1 LRGSF
6 KSAADLATGS
16 IKATPLMAIAVEGVT
31 KSFAGVRI
39 LDNVAVSVP
48 DGQIHALLGAN
59 GSGKSTFAKILS
71 GVYQPDHASI
81 TIKDREIPSILSPQH
96 AAELGI
102 AIVHQEAPLIDNAS
116 VAECI
121 ALYRGYPT
129 RSGLVQWRRLHREIE
144 AMFERSGV
152 RIDPRMLA
160 GRLTPAERALV
171 SLVIALDRAPSE
183 LSLLILDEVTA
194 SLPRDEAAPYLER
207 IAALAQSGVSV
218 LMVTHR
224 LAEVRSKAS
233 RMTVLR
239 DGKVAYV
246 GNPSEKDDDAI
257 IAMMVGSSE
266 PGRSG
271 ASSQPRVLAGF
282 WSDFGVAGD
291 AARKPAEPLME
302 VEGLAGEQL
311 VDVGFTLHVGEILGL
326 AGLKEAGIGELPLVL
341 GGAQPRRG
349 GRISVAGRELSLTS
363 SPSAAMAAGI
373 VLLPGDRAHDG
384 GVRTLS
390 LGENIMLPAFDRYWG
405 RNDRERSVVD
415 RLISDFDVR
424 PPRPQALF
432 GTLSGGNQQKA
443 LLAKWLHL
451 RPAVLVLD
459 DPTSGVDP
467 GARQTIFEL
476 LRDAASEGLGILFFS
491 TEPEQ
496 LAAMCSRV
504 LILKDGVIAGSLS
517 GAELSHQ
524 AISRWCY
531 A

>member
-1 LRGSF
+1 MSPGDPA
-6 KSAADLATGS
+6 SASL
-16 IKATPLMAIAVEGVT
+16 KAAALMAIAVEGVT
-31 KSFAGVRI
+31 KSFAGVRV
-39 LDNVAVSVP
+39 LDNVAVSVA
-48 DGQIHALLGAN
+48 DGEIHALLGAN

-81 TIKDREIPSILSPQH
+81 TIKDRSIPAILSPQH

-129 RSGLVQWRRLHREIE
+129 RSGLVQWRRLHREID

-194 SLPRDEAAPYLER
+194 SLPRDEAAPYLEK

-246 GNPSEKDDDAI
+246 GSPAEADDDAI

-266 PGRSG
+266 VERAAAP
-271 ASSQPRVLAGF
+271 PRTSVLGGF
-282 WSDFGVAGD
+282 WSDFRVGAR
-291 AARKPAEPLME
+291 AARGADEPLME
-302 VEGLAGEQL
+302 VEGLGGEQL
-311 VDVGFTLHVGEILGL
+311 ADVTFTLHAGEILGL
-326 AGLKEAGIGELPLVL
+326 AGLKEAGIGELPLIL
-341 GGAQPRRG
+341 GGARPRRA
-349 GRISVAGRELSLTS
+349 GRISVAGRELA
-363 SPSAAMAAGI
+363 PSGGPGASMAAGI

-390 LGENIMLPAFDRYWG
+390 LGENLMLPAFDRYWG

-415 RLISDFDVR
+415 RLIADFDVR

-496 LAAMCSRV
+496 LASMCSRV
-504 LILKDGVIAGSLS
+504 LILRDGVIAGSLT

>member
-1 LRGSF
+1 
-6 KSAADLATGS
+6 
-16 IKATPLMAIAVEGVT
+16 
-31 KSFAGVRI
+31 
-39 LDNVAVSVP
+39 
-48 DGQIHALLGAN
+48 
-59 GSGKSTFAKILS
+59 
-71 GVYQPDHASI
+71 
-81 TIKDREIPSILSPQH
+81 
-96 AAELGI
+96 
-102 AIVHQEAPLIDNAS
+102 
-116 VAECI
+116 
-121 ALYRGYPT
+121 
-129 RSGLVQWRRLHREIE
+129 
-144 AMFERSGV
+144 
-152 RIDPRMLA
+152 
-160 GRLTPAERALV
+160 
-171 SLVIALDRAPSE
+171 
-183 LSLLILDEVTA
+183 
-194 SLPRDEAAPYLER
+194 
-207 IAALAQSGVSV
+207 
-218 LMVTHR
+218 
-224 LAEVRSKAS
+224 VRSKAS

-271 ASSQPRVLAGF
+271 ASAQARVLGGF
-282 WSDFGVAGD
+282 WSDFGVAAD

-311 VDVGFTLHVGEILGL
+311 ADVSFTLHVGEILGL
-326 AGLKEAGIGELPLVL
+326 AGLKEAGIAELPLVL

-363 SPSAAMAAGI
+363 GPSAAMAAGI

-496 LAAMCSRV
+496 LVSMCSRV
-504 LILKDGVIAGSLS
+504 LILKDGVIAGSLT

>member
-1 LRGSF
+1 
-6 KSAADLATGS
+6 
-16 IKATPLMAIAVEGVT
+16 
-31 KSFAGVRI
+31 
-39 LDNVAVSVP
+39 
-48 DGQIHALLGAN
+48 
-59 GSGKSTFAKILS
+59 
-71 GVYQPDHASI
+71 
-81 TIKDREIPSILSPQH
+81 
-96 AAELGI
+96 
-102 AIVHQEAPLIDNAS
+102 
-116 VAECI
+116 
-121 ALYRGYPT
+121 
-129 RSGLVQWRRLHREIE
+129 
-144 AMFERSGV
+144 
-152 RIDPRMLA
+152 
-160 GRLTPAERALV
+160 
-171 SLVIALDRAPSE
+171 
-183 LSLLILDEVTA
+183 
-194 SLPRDEAAPYLER
+194 
-207 IAALAQSGVSV
+207 
-218 LMVTHR
+218 
-224 LAEVRSKAS
+224 
-233 RMTVLR
+233 
-239 DGKVAYV
+239 
-246 GNPSEKDDDAI
+246 
-257 IAMMVGSSE
+257 VGSSE
-266 PGRSG
+266 PGRLG
-271 ASSQPRVLAGF
+271 ASSQARVLGGF

-311 VDVGFTLHVGEILGL
+311 ADVSFTLHVGEILGL
-326 AGLKEAGIGELPLVL
+326 AGLKEAGIAELPLVL

-363 SPSAAMAAGI
+363 GPSAAMAAGI

-496 LAAMCSRV
+496 LASMCSRV
-504 LILKDGVIAGSLS
+504 LILKDGVIAGSLT

>member
-1 LRGSF
+1 
-6 KSAADLATGS
+6 
-16 IKATPLMAIAVEGVT
+16 MAIAVDGVF
-31 KSFAGVRI
+31 KSFAGVRV
-39 LDNVAVSVP
+39 LDDVAVSVAN
-48 DGQIHALLGAN
+48 GEIHALLGAN

-71 GVYQPDHASI
+71 GVYQPDRGSF
-81 TIKDREIPSILSPQH
+81 TIKDRNISAILSPQH

-102 AIVHQEAPLIDNAS
+102 AIVHQEAPLIDTAS

-129 RSGLVQWRRLHREIE
+129 RSGLVQWRKLHREIE
-144 AMFERSGV
+144 AMFERFGV
-152 RIDPRMLA
+152 RLDPRMIA
-160 GRLTPAERALV
+160 GRVTPAERALV
-171 SLVIALDRAPSE
+171 SLAIALDRAPNE

-194 SLPRDEAAPYLER
+194 SLPRDEAAPYLEK

-224 LAEVRSKAS
+224 LAEVRSKAT

-246 GNPSEKDDDAI
+246 GSPAEADDDAI
-257 IAMMVGSSE
+257 IAMMVGSPEDEHAAAAPKTS
-266 PGRSG
+266 
-271 ASSQPRVLAGF
+271 VLGGF
-282 WSDFGVAGD
+282 WSDFDVKVDTNRRPG
-291 AARKPAEPLME
+291 EILME

-311 VDVGFTLHVGEILGL
+311 EDVTFTLHAGEILGL
-326 AGLKEAGIGELPLVL
+326 AGLKEAGIGELPLIL
-341 GGAQPRRG
+341 GGARPRRA
-349 GRISVAGRELSLTS
+349 GRIVVGGQTLAANGGPGASL
-363 SPSAAMAAGI
+363 AAGI

-390 LGENIMLPAFDRYWG
+390 LGENMMLPAFDRYWR
-405 RNDRERSVVD
+405 RNARERSVVD
-415 RLISDFDVR
+415 RLIVDFDVR
-424 PPRPQALF
+424 PPRPRALF

-496 LAAMCSRV
+496 LASMCSRV
-504 LILKDGVIAGSLS
+504 LVLRDGVIAGSLK